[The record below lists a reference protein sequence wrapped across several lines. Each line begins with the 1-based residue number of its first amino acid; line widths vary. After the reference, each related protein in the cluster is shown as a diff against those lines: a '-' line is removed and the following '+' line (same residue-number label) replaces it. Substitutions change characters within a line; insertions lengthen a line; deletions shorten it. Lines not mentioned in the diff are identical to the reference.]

1 MSFSRRHTALLS
13 SALLIGS
20 SPVFANTTELDRLKH
35 ELTHLEQKVAQ
46 LEAQSDSAITR
57 TEAPEKG
64 VQVGGAIRFNYGMN
78 SYDQDSE
85 RRGGD
90 IDFDLVRIN
99 LSGEVAEV
107 GINAEVRFHDYM
119 RVVKFAYLD
128 YDITPQW
135 QAQLGL
141 APVPFGNTPV
151 ASHSYFMTPNYFVGL
166 EEDYDLGLVFKRA
179 MQDNWQLD
187 LAFFKN
193 DDHGG
198 IDGSAEDRQDRYSID
213 LVGLRGAGEGVY
225 DAPGQKLAEYNTLV
239 GRYAYQFEHALGQTQ
254 VGVSALHGGLDNGI
268 SRAGDYQAWA
278 VHASNRYEQW
288 YFHIQHTEYD
298 YQVDESTQMVVAA
311 NAMYDT
317 IAAKSS
323 STTLG
328 VSYDLSVAL
337 GPIEDL
343 TLYND
348 FGLMHDK
355 SDGSANTW
363 MNITGVSVAAGP
375 IFAYFDL
382 VHAQNQPF
390 VGGTLVGDSD
400 DFERRFNVNLG
411 YYF

>member
-1 MSFSRRHTALLS
+1 MSFSFRHTALLS
-13 SALLIGS
+13 NALLFGA
-20 SPVFANTTELDRLKH
+20 SPVFANTTELDTLKR
-35 ELTHLEQKVAQ
+35 ELASLEQKVAQ
-46 LEAQSDSAITR
+46 LEAHSDSADIH
-57 TEAPEKG
+57 TEEPEKG

-135 QAQLGL
+135 HAQLGL

-151 ASHSYFMTPNYFVGL
+151 ASRSYFMTPNYFVGL

-198 IDGSAEDRQDRYSID
+198 IDGSAEDRQDRYSVD

-225 DAPGQKLAEYNTLV
+225 DAPGQKLAEYNTLA
-239 GRYAYQFEHALGQTQ
+239 GRYAYQFEHELGQTQ
-254 VGVSALHGGLDNGI
+254 IGVSALHGGLDNGI

-298 YQVDESTQMVVAA
+298 YQVDASTQLVVAA

-317 IAAKSS
+317 IAAKAS

-355 SDGSANTW
+355 SDDSANTW

-375 IFAYFDL
+375 IFAYIDL

-390 VGGTLVGDSD
+390 IGGTLVGDSD
-400 DFERRFNVNLG
+400 DFERRFNINVG

>member
-20 SPVFANTTELDRLKH
+20 SPVFANTTELDRLKN

-198 IDGSAEDRQDRYSID
+198 IDGAAEDRQDRYSVD

-317 IAAKSS
+317 IAAKAS

-337 GPIEDL
+337 GPITDL

-375 IFAYFDL
+375 IFAYIDL

-400 DFERRFNVNLG
+400 DFERHFNVNLG

>member
-198 IDGSAEDRQDRYSID
+198 IDGSAEDRQDRYSVD

-254 VGVSALHGGLDNGI
+254 IGVSALHGGLDNGI
-268 SRAGDYQAWA
+268 SHAGDYQAWA

-317 IAAKSS
+317 IAAKAS

-328 VSYDLSVAL
+328 LSYDLSVAL

>member
-1 MSFSRRHTALLS
+1 MSFSARHTVLLS

-20 SPVFANTTELDRLKH
+20 SHVYANTTELDTLKR
-35 ELTHLEQKVAQ
+35 ELASLEDKVAQ
-46 LEAQSDSAITR
+46 LESATKNADTS
-57 TEAPEKG
+57 TETPEKG
-64 VQVGGAIRFNYGMN
+64 VQVGGAVRFNYGMN

-99 LSGEVAEV
+99 LSGEVADI

-179 MQDNWQLD
+179 MKDNWQLD

-198 IDGSAEDRQDRYSID
+198 IDGSAEDRKDRYSVDI
-213 LVGLRGAGEGVY
+213 VGLRSAGEGFY

-239 GRYAYQFEHALGQTQ
+239 GRFAYQIEHALGETQ
-254 VGVSALHGGLDNGI
+254 FGLSALHGGLDNGI
-268 SRAGDYQAWA
+268 NRAGDYQAWA

-288 YFHIQHTEYD
+288 YFHLQHTEYD
-298 YQVDESTQMVVAA
+298 YQVDESTQLVVAA

-317 IAAKSS
+317 IATKAA

-328 VSYDLSVAL
+328 ISYDMKVTL
-337 GPIEDL
+337 GPVSQL

-348 FGLMHDK
+348 FGVMHDK
-355 SDGSANTW
+355 SDDSANTW
-363 MNITGVSVAAGP
+363 MNITGMSVAAGP
-375 IFAYFDL
+375 VFAYIDL
-382 VHAQNQPF
+382 VHAKNQPF

-400 DFERRFNVNLG
+400 DFERRFNVNIG